1 MLVHPIPSKLRAA
14 RTARWAVV
22 AGAVLAV
29 GAVGAVARAQP
40 TTVSPPPAPDGQV
53 GFQRRAQLTPAQEVA
68 QSELTVVQ
76 MKSSSGTTQRM
87 LAQARLARDVVK
99 TLCLNDKLSQI
110 DVAAKTAAERL
121 QALKAAAARN
131 DLEGSSHQFIILTVL
146 KQRNDQLVAEA
157 NQCIGQENAFLGA
170 TNIVTTVDP
179 TLPLTPVTDMP
190 PDLTPVSVIPVS
202 GSSGL

>member
-1 MLVHPIPSKLRAA
+1 MRLRS
-14 RTARWAVV
+14 RLKWFVTF
-22 AGAVLAV
+22 AVLAYAASPA
-29 GAVGAVARAQP
+29 GAQ
-40 TTVSPPPAPDGQV
+40 TQQSPPPAPIDARV
-53 GFQRRAQLTPAQEVA
+53 GFQARVNVSPEQEVA
-68 QSELTVVQ
+68 EAAGVITYINQASQIV
-76 MKSSSGTTQRM
+76 GRR
-87 LAQARLARDVVK
+87 LAQARQQKDVVK